1 MSIKLYSATLKGLE
15 ACLIEVEVESW
26 FGLQKFSIVG
36 LPDKAVEE
44 SKERISGAIKNIGL
58 QNPLQSRLKVLVNL
72 APAEIKKEGTF
83 LDLPIA
89 LGFLLSSKQ
98 IHFQPENKLFLGE
111 LSLNGDLK
119 PIRGALNFA
128 RLAKRSGFKEIILPQ
143 GNAFEAALIS
153 GIRVTPAKN
162 LKEVVD
168 YLNGHRKIQAFRIK
182 PESLSK
188 LLSQQEY
195 EIDLSWIK
203 GQEYAK
209 QALILSAAGGH
220 NLLMIGPPGVGKT
233 LLAKSLPSIMPEM
246 EIKEALEVTAI
257 YSAAGLIPKGKKI
270 ITSRPFRSPHHT
282 SSETAIIGG
291 GNPPKPGEIT
301 LAHRGVLFLDELPEF
316 HRDVLE
322 SLRQPLE
329 EGRIEI
335 ARSKYRFSFPAK
347 FTLVAAANPCPCGF
361 YNHPLKEC
369 KCSIS
374 QINRYQRKISGPLAD
389 RIDLHIRF
397 SGVNYQ
403 DLISDKST
411 ENETRKLR
419 EKIKAAREIQKARFQ
434 KEKIILNSEMKVN
447 HIKKYCQIDSKS
459 HSVLKSLVDKS
470 KLSPRGYHRVLKV
483 ARSIADL
490 DQREKITFEDIM
502 LALRYRAEE
511 ALETKGW

>member
-1 MSIKLYSATLKGLE
+1 MSIRLYSATLKGLE
-15 ACLIEVEVESW
+15 ARLIEVEVESW

-98 IHFQPENKLFLGE
+98 IHFNPENKLFLGE
-111 LSLNGDLK
+111 LSLNGDLR

-128 RLAKRSGFKEIILPQ
+128 SLAKKSGFKEIILPQ
-143 GNAFEAALIS
+143 ENAFEAALIS
-153 GIRVTPAKN
+153 GIKVIPAQN
-162 LKEVVD
+162 LKEVVS
-168 YLNGHRKIQAFRIK
+168 YLNGHQKIQPFQVS
-182 PESLSK
+182 PEILTK

-195 EIDLSWIK
+195 EIDFSWIK
-203 GQEYAK
+203 GQKYAK

-220 NLLMIGPPGVGKT
+220 NLLMVGPPGVGKT
-233 LLAKSLPSIMPEM
+233 LLAKSLPSIMPDLEL
-246 EIKEALEVTAI
+246 KEALEITAI
-257 YSAAGLIPKGKKI
+257 YSAAGLIPKEQKI
-270 ITSRPFRSPHHT
+270 INSRPFRAPHHT

-335 ARSKYRFSFPAK
+335 ARSRYRFSFPAK
-347 FTLVAAANPCPCGF
+347 FTLIAAANPCPCGF
-361 YNHPLKEC
+361 YNHPTKEC
-369 KCSIS
+369 KCTIS

-389 RIDLHIRF
+389 RIDLHITF
-397 SGVNYQ
+397 SGVKYQ
-403 DLISDKST
+403 DLISEKVAKGET
-411 ENETRKLR
+411 EKLR
-419 EKIKAAREIQKARFQ
+419 EKIKIAREIQKNRFQ
-434 KEKIILNSEMKVN
+434 KEKIVSNNEMGVN

-459 HSVLKSLVDKS
+459 HSVLKSMVDRN
-470 KLSPRGYHRVLKV
+470 KLSPRGYHRILKV
-483 ARSIADL
+483 ARTIADL
-490 DQREKITFEDIM
+490 EERGKIKFDDIA
-502 LALRYRAEE
+502 LALRYRQETI
-511 ALETKGW
+511 LEKL